1 MKQDNSDVGARDR
14 NKTKQTIKQNKRE
27 TKCLT
32 ARVQYL
38 TTQRWARKLHYR
50 AIRKDSWKVCLKET
64 NLLPLAVDDRMAKIV
79 YFHNY
84 HDKYMRKV

>member
-1 MKQDNSDVGARDR
+1 MKQDNSDVGARER

-38 TTQRWARKLHYR
+38 TTRR
-50 AIRKDSWKVCLKET
+50 
-64 NLLPLAVDDRMAKIV
+64 
-79 YFHNY
+79 
-84 HDKYMRKV
+84 